1 VPAATLASLL
11 LLGVSAATAAQGPQ
25 SGAEPPGTLGLQRV
39 VDLDPLT
46 GTPRVVAQLDGFLT
60 APADGDA
67 RDIVLDYVRSR
78 PTLFK
83 LDDDDLTRLRLVR
96 DETDPFG
103 VRHLLWAQQAGG
115 IPAFDNDLRASV
127 TNDGRILN
135 VMGSP
140 SRTSRSSLRPWRR
153 TGTSRARPS
162 RSRT

>member
-1 VPAATLASLL
+1 
-11 LLGVSAATAAQGPQ
+11 
-25 SGAEPPGTLGLQRV
+25 
-39 VDLDPLT
+39 
-46 GTPRVVAQLDGFLT
+46 VVAQLDGFLT

-78 PTLFK
+78 PALFK
-83 LDDDDLTRLRLVR
+83 LDSDDLTRLRLVR

-127 TNDGRILN
+127 TNDGRILT

-140 SRTSRSSLRPWRR
+140 LPDLAGRGNDVIYSRDGVRETVVKGGPGTDKARRDNADKTTSVERR
-153 TGTSRARPS
+153 F
-162 RSRT
+162 